1 MDGNSFRVD
10 NYGYHAAVALAYE
23 QTCNAM
29 SGAEEVFVS
38 RLIDSIDSL
47 FDLYIFLCDCK
58 LQLKTV
64 HRQVLKSRFDAD
76 WAGERKVCEI
86 LGLYMKRELD
96 EVEMGLKSL
105 L

>member
-1 MDGNSFRVD
+1 MQV
-10 NYGYHAAVALAYE
+10 
-23 QTCNAM
+23 
-29 SGAEEVFVS
+29 
-38 RLIDSIDSL
+38 
-47 FDLYIFLCDCK
+47 
-58 LQLKTV
+58 KTV